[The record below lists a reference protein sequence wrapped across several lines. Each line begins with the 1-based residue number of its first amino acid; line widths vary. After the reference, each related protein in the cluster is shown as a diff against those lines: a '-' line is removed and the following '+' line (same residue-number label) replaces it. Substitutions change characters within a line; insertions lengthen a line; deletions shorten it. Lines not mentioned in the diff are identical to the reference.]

1 MPSAIVTGA
10 TGKSQATHHPFLLAG
25 ILIPTCP
32 GITGSAIVHH
42 LCKDPEY
49 EKVYSFSR
57 SNPGYENPK
66 IQHTKLDLQSSAH
79 DMAKDFQNIQADYV
93 FFCAY
98 LARDDPV
105 ESTRANT
112 AMLSNF
118 IRALEL
124 TGAIKH
130 LKRFILTCGFK
141 HYGVHLGNCKQPVR
155 EDDPLI
161 EKETSGVSWPP
172 NFYYEQERILSEAAS
187 KGRWEWVV
195 TLPEDVIGYA
205 KGNFMNEATAL
216 ALYCG
221 VSKVLPGSQLPFP
234 GCKANY
240 FAFNCWTSANLHAKF
255 CLWAATAPKAGNN
268 IFNVMNGDTESF
280 QNLWPRLA
288 ERFGCKVPN
297 PLFPHGG
304 VPDSA
309 GFGNYEAT
317 TVRMENAH
325 PLKEHEHVIGVMA
338 EGSPSLFCQVDPEK
352 WAKRQDVKEAWG
364 KLRDK
369 YNLDQKAW
377 EKATWDFLTFAL
389 GRDWSCV
396 GTMSKARKLG
406 WTGYADTW
414 EELEETFEMLEKKGV
429 LPPVDRLKKD
439 F

>member
-1 MPSAIVTGA
+1 MVSSTTVSTWEIANSPC
-10 TGKSQATHHPFLLAG
+10 GK
-25 ILIPTCP
+25 
-32 GITGSAIVHH
+32 
-42 LCKDPEY
+42 
-49 EKVYSFSR
+49 
-57 SNPGYENPK
+57 
-66 IQHTKLDLQSSAH
+66 
-79 DMAKDFQNIQADYV
+79 
-93 FFCAY
+93 
-98 LARDDPV
+98 
-105 ESTRANT
+105 
-112 AMLSNF
+112 
-118 IRALEL
+118 
-124 TGAIKH
+124 
-130 LKRFILTCGFK
+130 
-141 HYGVHLGNCKQPVR
+141 
-155 EDDPLI
+155 
-161 EKETSGVSWPP
+161 
-172 NFYYEQERILSEAAS
+172 
-187 KGRWEWVV
+187 
-195 TLPEDVIGYA
+195 
-205 KGNFMNEATAL
+205 
-216 ALYCG
+216 
-221 VSKVLPGSQLPFP
+221 
-234 GCKANY
+234 
-240 FAFNCWTSANLHAKF
+240 
-255 CLWAATAPKAGNN
+255 NN

-304 VPDSA
+304 VTDSA

-325 PLKEHEHVIGVMA
+325 PLKEHEHVIGVKA
-338 EGSPSLFCQVDPEK
+338 ESSPSLFCQVDPEK
-352 WAKRQDVKEAWG
+352 WAKRQDVNEAWG